1 MTSLTTVLLVD
12 DHSLFREGLANLL
25 SGQDGI
31 EVVGQAA
38 NGGEA
43 IARARELQPD
53 LILMDIKMPGMS
65 GLGGTRRIKEE
76 MPHTRIVMLTVSE
89 DDDDLFEAIKS
100 GAEGYLLKTIKSRDL
115 IEMLKGV
122 SQGEVAL
129 TRMMAR
135 KLWQEFAQ
143 QGNQEAQPASM
154 YQPILT
160 RREMEVIRLLSE
172 GISDKEIAGRLSISV
187 RTVKNHVHNI
197 LEKLQLQ
204 NRFQAAS
211 YALRKGLVK
220 EDPSEIS

>member
-1 MTSLTTVLLVD
+1 MTSQTTVLLVD
-12 DHSLFREGLANLL
+12 DHNLFREGLANIL
-25 SGQDGI
+25 SDQDGI

-38 NGGEA
+38 NGEEA
-43 IARARELQPD
+43 INKARELLPD

-65 GLGGTRRIKEE
+65 GLAVTKLIKEE

-89 DDDDLFEAIKS
+89 DEDDLFEAIKS

-115 IEMLKGV
+115 IDMLKGV
-122 SQGEVAL
+122 IQGEIAL
-129 TRMMAR
+129 TKLMAR
-135 KLWQEFAQ
+135 KLWREFAQ
-143 QGNQEAQPASM
+143 QTPQPQQPAA
-154 YQPILT
+154 YQTVLT

-172 GISDKEIAGRLSISV
+172 GISDKEIASRLIISV

-211 YALRKGLVK
+211 YALRKGLMK
-220 EDPSEIS
+220 EDSSETN

>member
-1 MTSLTTVLLVD
+1 MTAPTTALLVD

-31 EVVGQAA
+31 EIVGQAA
-38 NGGEA
+38 NGEEA
-43 IARARELQPD
+43 IAKARELLPD
-53 LILMDIKMPGMS
+53 LILMDVKMPGMS
-65 GLGGTRRIKEE
+65 GLEATRRIKEE

-89 DDDDLFEAIKS
+89 DDEDLFEAIKC

-115 IEMLKGV
+115 IDMLKGV

-129 TRMMAR
+129 TRLMAR

-143 QGNQEAQPASM
+143 QSQQSQPAAM
-154 YQPILT
+154 FHPILT
-160 RREMEVIRLLSE
+160 RREMEVVRLLSE

-211 YALRKGLVK
+211 YALRKGLIK
-220 EDPSEIS
+220 DDTSAIS